1 MVELQL
7 SGGDFFKEGSFS
19 CVYKNPLVD
28 CVPGTLQG
36 YDSSYDP
43 NDKTLVS
50 RIVPKDDQDEFVN
63 QEEVR
68 RIINVLDQKYQG
80 LRFKDHFNVAVA
92 TCTPRIT
99 QRDIYPDK
107 CSLYPDLN
115 SIGDKFKYINFIT
128 KLQGEDLGKNVSVPN
143 AKIYFRK
150 AFFDV
155 MNATVA
161 LNSEGFIHFDM
172 HPGNIGWSTHPWPQK
187 TLVIFDWGSSIFG
200 YKKFIDY
207 IILANLFKGE
217 YAKSRPQ
224 FDFQREILIKIIG
237 NESLPVGND
246 SLKIVAE
253 RQNKDT
259 VYLTSLEKLFYAWDT
274 YSLLYQMAKIKY
286 PGLED
291 FTEDS
296 LKLYGDKF
304 TTKNISGKT
313 ALKLVD
319 DLILTTRIK
328 KNDKRVWVQELWNI
342 IAYVFKERPIY
353 RRGLTYVTSFSGH
366 GLKRSDEMIAEELF
380 HPDAGSRRRS
390 KSRSSKSRSRSKSRS
405 IIDLISMSRS
415 PQSVIDLISMSR
427 SSIKKKKSKGKKSP
441 CPQRK
446 VRDVKTRRCR
456 ERKKPG
462 PKSRK

>member
-1 MVELQL
+1 
-7 SGGDFFKEGSFS
+7 
-19 CVYKNPLVD
+19 VYKNPLVD
-28 CVPGTLQG
+28 CVPGTEKI
-36 YDSSYDP
+36 YDPLYDP

-50 RIVPKDDQDEFVN
+50 RIVPKDDEDEFVN
-63 QEEVR
+63 QGEVR
-68 RIINVLDQKYQG
+68 RIIYVLDKKYPG

-115 SIGDKFKYINFIT
+115 SIGDKFKYVNFIT
-128 KLQGEDLGKNVSVPN
+128 KLQGEDLKKNIAVPN

-172 HPGNIGWSTHPWPQK
+172 HAGNIGWSTHPWPQK

-200 YKKFIDY
+200 YKTFIDH
-207 IILANLFKGE
+207 IILANLFKGD

-224 FDFQREILIKIIG
+224 FDFQREILRKIIG
-237 NESLPVGND
+237 NESLQ
-246 SLKIVAE
+246 IVAE

-259 VYLTSLEKLFYAWDT
+259 MYLTSLEKLFYAWDT
-274 YSLLYQMAKIKY
+274 YSLLYQMATIKY

-291 FTEDS
+291 FTENT
-296 LKLYGDKF
+296 LQLYSDKF
-304 TTKNISGKT
+304 TTKNISGKI
-313 ALKLVD
+313 ALKLID
-319 DLILTTRIK
+319 DLILTTKIK
-328 KNDKRVWVQELWNI
+328 KNDKKIWIQELWNI

-366 GLKRSDEMIAEELF
+366 GLKHSDEMIAEELF
-380 HPDAGSRRRS
+380 YPDAGSRRRS
-390 KSRSSKSRSRSKSRS
+390 RSRSRSRS
-405 IIDLISMSRS
+405 IINLISMSRS
-415 PQSVIDLISMSR
+415 PQSVINLISMSR
-427 SSIKKKKSKGKKSP
+427 SRSLIKKKRKGKKKSH
-441 CPQRK
+441 CEQNK
-446 VRDVKTRRCR
+446 VRDIKTRRCR

>member
-1 MVELQL
+1 MVDLQL
-7 SGGDFFKEGSFS
+7 SGGDFFREGSFS

-28 CVPGTLQG
+28 CVPGTEKI
-36 YDSSYDP
+36 YDPLYDP

-50 RIVPKDDQDEFVN
+50 RIVPKDDEDEFVN
-63 QEEVR
+63 QGEVR
-68 RIINVLDQKYQG
+68 RIIDVLDKKYPG
-80 LRFKDHFNVAVA
+80 LRFKDHFNVAIA
-92 TCTPRIT
+92 TCTPRIR
-99 QRDIYPDK
+99 QRDIFPDQ

-115 SIGDKFKYINFIT
+115 SIGDKYKYLNFIT
-128 KLQGEDLGKNVSVPN
+128 KLQGEDLGKNIAVPN
-143 AKIYFRK
+143 AKIFFRK

-161 LNSEGFIHFDM
+161 LNSEGFIHFDL
-172 HPGNIGWSTHPWPQK
+172 HEGNIGWSTHPWPQK

-200 YKKFIDY
+200 YKNFIDH
-207 IILANLFKGE
+207 IILVNLFKGD
-217 YAKSRPQ
+217 YGKRRPQ
-224 FDFQREILIKIIG
+224 FDFQREILRKIIG
-237 NESLPVGND
+237 NESL
-246 SLKIVAE
+246 KIVAE
-253 RQNKDT
+253 KQKNDT
-259 VYLTSLEKLFYAWDT
+259 VYLTSLEKLFFAWDT

-291 FTEDS
+291 FSEDS
-296 LKLYGDKF
+296 LQLYGDKF
-304 TTKNISGKT
+304 TNKNISGKT
-313 ALKLVD
+313 ALKLLD

-328 KNDKRVWVQELWNI
+328 KNDKSVWVQELWNI
-342 IAYVFKERPIY
+342 IAFVFKERPIY

-366 GLKRSDEMIAEELF
+366 GLKHSDEIIAEELL

-390 KSRSSKSRSRSKSRS
+390 RSKSRSKSKSRS

-427 SSIKKKKSKGKKSP
+427 SRSPMKKKSKGKKKSP

-446 VRDVKTRRCR
+446 VRDIKTRRCR

>member
-7 SGGDFFKEGSFS
+7 SGGDFFREGSFS

-50 RIVPKDDQDEFVN
+50 RIVPKDDEDEFVN
-63 QEEVR
+63 QGEVR

-80 LRFKDHFNVAVA
+80 LRFKDHFNVAIA
-92 TCTPRIT
+92 TCTPRIR
-99 QRDIYPDK
+99 QRDIFPDQ

-115 SIGDKFKYINFIT
+115 SIGDKYKYLNFIT
-128 KLQGEDLGKNVSVPN
+128 KLQGEDLGKNIAVPN

-161 LNSEGFIHFDM
+161 LNSEGFIHYDL
-172 HPGNIGWSTHPWPQK
+172 HPGNIGWSTHPWPNK

-200 YKKFIDY
+200 YKTFINHL
-207 IILANLFKGE
+207 IKSNLFKGD
-217 YAKSRPQ
+217 YAKTRPQ
-224 FDFQREILIKIIG
+224 FDFQREILRKIIL
-237 NESLPVGND
+237 NESLSVGNE

-253 RQNKDT
+253 RQIKDT
-259 VYLTSLEKLFYAWDT
+259 VYLTSLEKLFFAWDT

-296 LKLYGDKF
+296 LQLYSDKF
-304 TTKNISGKT
+304 TNKNISGKT
-313 ALKLVD
+313 ALKLLD

-328 KNDKRVWVQELWNI
+328 KNDKSVWVQELWNI

-353 RRGLTYVTSFSGH
+353 RRGLTYVSSFSGH
-366 GLKRSDEMIAEELF
+366 GLKHSDEMIAEELF

-390 KSRSSKSRSRSKSRS
+390 KSRSRSRSKSRS

-427 SSIKKKKSKGKKSP
+427 SRSPIKKKKSKGKKKSP

>member
-1 MVELQL
+1 MVDLQL
-7 SGGDFFKEGSFS
+7 LGGDFFREGSFS

-28 CVPGTLQG
+28 CVPGTEKI
-36 YDSSYDP
+36 YDPLYDP

-50 RIVPKDDQDEFVN
+50 RIVPKDNEDEFVN
-63 QEEVR
+63 QGEVR
-68 RIINVLDQKYQG
+68 RIIDVLDKKYPG

-92 TCTPRIT
+92 TCIPRIR

-115 SIGDKFKYINFIT
+115 RIGDKYKYMNFIT
-128 KLQGEDLGKNVSVPN
+128 KLQGEDLGKNIAVPN

-172 HPGNIGWSTHPWPQK
+172 HQGNIGWSTHPWPQK

-200 YKKFIDY
+200 YKTFIDH
-207 IILANLFKGE
+207 IILANLFKGD

-224 FDFQREILIKIIG
+224 FDFQREILKKIIG
-237 NESLPVGND
+237 NDSLPVGNE

-259 VYLTSLEKLFYAWDT
+259 MYLTSLEKLFYAWDT
-274 YSLLYQMAKIKY
+274 YSLLYQMATIKY

-291 FTEDS
+291 FTENT
-296 LKLYGDKF
+296 LQLYSDKF
-304 TTKNISGKT
+304 TTKNISGKI
-313 ALKLVD
+313 ALKLID
-319 DLILTTRIK
+319 DLILTTKIK
-328 KNDKRVWVQELWNI
+328 KDDKKIWIQELWNI

-366 GLKRSDEMIAEELF
+366 GLKHSDEMIAEELF
-380 HPDAGSRRRS
+380 YADAGSRRRS
-390 KSRSSKSRSRSKSRS
+390 RSRSRSRSKSRS

-427 SSIKKKKSKGKKSP
+427 SRSPIKKKRKGKKKSH
-441 CPQRK
+441 CEQNK
-446 VRDVKTRRCR
+446 VRDIKTRRCR